1 MVTDLRAPVST
12 GRVSA
17 AVAAAGVSSFALL
30 YAPQAVLPQL
40 AGAYGLD
47 PGSASLTVGVAT
59 TALALAVLPLAALS
73 EVVDRRKIIIWS
85 VIGSAVL
92 GLLLPLAPD
101 YRVLLVM
108 RVLQGVAIAGFP
120 GVAAAYLADQVG
132 AARLPA
138 AVGAMIAGNS
148 VGGMLGRLGAGF
160 TAEPLGWH
168 GALLV
173 VAGVS
178 AACAVFA
185 AVTLPR
191 TVRPAPAPARSGPAP
206 DRGWIRRMA
215 VPCAA
220 GSLGMGAFVAV
231 YNAAGFRL
239 TAPPLDLAPAVAS
252 LVFLAYATGTVSS
265 AAAGRLVDRLG
276 RGPALV
282 AALATT
288 VAGTLLTLPDAVPV
302 VAAGFAILTAGF
314 FAAHTVASA
323 WVAAEAPPRAR
334 GRAAGLYT
342 LCYYLGSGAG
352 GTAGTAV
359 YGHAGWPA
367 LVALIAG
374 WLLLALVTV
383 LVTSRPPRG
392 RRGSPARNP
401 EATSAL

>member
-1 MVTDLRAPVST
+1 MVTDLRAPAAT

-40 AGAYGLD
+40 AGAYELD

-101 YRVLLVM
+101 YRVLLAM
-108 RVLQGVAIAGFP
+108 RALQGVAIAGFP

-160 TAEPLGWH
+160 TAEPLGWQ

-178 AACAVFA
+178 LACAVFA
-185 AVTLPR
+185 AATLPR
-191 TVRPAPAPARSGPAP
+191 SARGGHAPGPGAHEPAGGWVRRLVVPY
-206 DRGWIRRMA
+206 A
-215 VPCAA
+215 VGA
-220 GSLGMGAFVAV
+220 LGMGAFVAV

-282 AALATT
+282 AALVTT
-288 VAGTLLTLPDAVPV
+288 AAGAALTLPDRLPV
-302 VAAGFAILTAGF
+302 MAAGFAVLTAGF
-314 FAAHTVASA
+314 FAAHAVASA

-359 YGHAGWPA
+359 YGHAGWTA

-374 WLLLALVTV
+374 WLLLALIAV
-383 LVTSRPPRG
+383 LAAL
-392 RRGSPARNP
+392 RRSPSRNP
-401 EATSAL
+401 RATSAL